1 MRKIFDWG
9 RPESYGPGE
18 TQRQEEVTSSVNPD
32 IRLLTHDRAEGEL
45 GNIFYGLKDIFLERH
60 FF

>member
-45 GNIFYGLKDIFLERH
+45 GNIFMG
-60 FF
+60 